1 MNEGAATLAADG
13 TVLYCNRHLA
23 HLLDVPLEQIIGCP
37 VEAIVADPT
46 ARVLDAMLAKAR
58 LGESITSALELMS
71 TTGRCIPVQVSLSR
85 MKSVEPAAMCM
96 VVTDLTDLRARDEL
110 IAAGKLSKSILDS
123 AAEAI
128 AVCDEA
134 GTVITGNDALE
145 RLCGI
150 NPLFRPFDSVLPLE
164 VGDANSE
171 RAQRFSISNAL
182 SGHLL
187 TGLEVVL
194 RRVDAPP
201 VSLLLS
207 ASPLRSFSSVAG
219 CVVTLTNI
227 TDRKL
232 AELALLQS
240 EKLAS
245 VGRMASTIAHEI
257 NNPLE
262 AVGNLLFLA
271 QNSPQVTPEIK
282 SHLDRAVEELDRVSH
297 ITQQALA
304 FHRDANAPT
313 VVDLREI
320 IDSVLN
326 LFASRLKAKDITAV
340 TRYHGGTSILAMKG
354 EIRQVVANLVSNCLD
369 AVAGNGKI
377 EIRATEAKGRGGAP
391 RVRFS
396 VADTGWGIESSRL
409 HRIFEPFY
417 TTKES
422 VGVGLGLWVSK
433 QIIDKHGAAIKVRSK
448 PGAGTVF
455 SISFPACT
463 VALPG

>member
-201 VSLLLS
+201 F
-207 ASPLRSFSSVAG
+207 R
-219 CVVTLTNI
+219 C
-227 TDRKL
+227 
-232 AELALLQS
+232 
-240 EKLAS
+240 
-245 VGRMASTIAHEI
+245 
-257 NNPLE
+257 
-262 AVGNLLFLA
+262 
-271 QNSPQVTPEIK
+271 
-282 SHLDRAVEELDRVSH
+282 
-297 ITQQALA
+297 
-304 FHRDANAPT
+304 
-313 VVDLREI
+313 
-320 IDSVLN
+320 
-326 LFASRLKAKDITAV
+326 
-340 TRYHGGTSILAMKG
+340 
-354 EIRQVVANLVSNCLD
+354 C
-369 AVAGNGKI
+369 
-377 EIRATEAKGRGGAP
+377 
-391 RVRFS
+391 
-396 VADTGWGIESSRL
+396 
-409 HRIFEPFY
+409 
-417 TTKES
+417 
-422 VGVGLGLWVSK
+422 
-433 QIIDKHGAAIKVRSK
+433 
-448 PGAGTVF
+448 
-455 SISFPACT
+455 
-463 VALPG
+463 